1 MPEYSRGNGI
11 DECSK
16 IDIESVRGI
25 SIIINTNL
33 RSALGSSASRV
44 QVHSLGG
51 DIGKILSNLSLTFEE
66 VDP

>member
-1 MPEYSRGNGI
+1 MDDR
-11 DECSK
+11 SK
-16 IDIESVRGI
+16 SDLESVRGI
-25 SIIINTNL
+25 TIIINTNL

-44 QVHSLGG
+44 QVHFLGG